1 MISEEEQISQSMQL
15 NWSSLYSL
23 VEQAPFG
30 VYVVDSAFRIS
41 LMNLESKKNAFRNV
55 DPVIGR
61 DFADAIRVLWPEEVA
76 LSIISEIRHTMESG
90 KPFYSHNYVETR
102 ADIDTVEAYEWELHR
117 ITLPDGSF
125 GVVCYFYDL
134 TKLKE
139 SEQAL
144 RRNEVWLQSQK
155 EAFLASINGA
165 PLEESLGLL
174 VESATNYLSEDARAS
189 FFLLNADGN
198 AINHITGMG
207 EDYSRAVG
215 DFPVGPDSIGC
226 GLAAYLGQP
235 SIYSNVDTDPD
246 WASHLW
252 LARQFDFRAI
262 WSFPVRVA
270 DGKVVGTFCIYY
282 RQPREATPRD
292 MEVASTFT
300 NAAAVIMV
308 HHHATQD
315 RIRTEQILREADHR
329 KDEFLALLAHE
340 LRNPLAAIRNAGQIL
355 LKANGDQ
362 QSLSIAAEILNRQ
375 VDHMVKQVDDLFDV
389 NRISRG
395 KIKLKKENAELV
407 KILNHAIGT
416 TRPLLDSLDQELI
429 ITIHEEPL
437 YFYCDPIRLAQVFT
451 NLLNNASKFTPKGGK
466 VWITSQRNND
476 ELIISVRDNGIGISE
491 LDQQYIFEMFV
502 QLDKSLERT
511 SNGLGLGLSLVKSL
525 VEQHDGVVQVLSG
538 GSGCGSEF
546 VVKLPILTLA
556 VSEGSD
562 KSSDIA
568 QNATSPLRIL
578 VADDNRDSAA
588 SLALLLELM
597 GHQIEVAY
605 DGLDAVNKA
614 DTFCPDV
621 ILLDIGMP
629 ELNGYDAAR
638 RIRDVRKEG
647 YKLVALTG
655 MSKEEDRQLS
665 MQAGFDAHLVKPV
678 DLGSLKEFLTK
689 D

>member
-1 MISEEEQISQSMQL
+1 
-15 NWSSLYSL
+15 
-23 VEQAPFG
+23 
-30 VYVVDSAFRIS
+30 
-41 LMNLESKKNAFRNV
+41 
-55 DPVIGR
+55 
-61 DFADAIRVLWPEEVA
+61 
-76 LSIISEIRHTMESG
+76 
-90 KPFYSHNYVETR
+90 
-102 ADIDTVEAYEWELHR
+102 
-117 ITLPDGSF
+117 
-125 GVVCYFYDL
+125 
-134 TKLKE
+134 
-139 SEQAL
+139 
-144 RRNEVWLQSQK
+144 
-155 EAFLASINGA
+155 
-165 PLEESLGLL
+165 
-174 VESATNYLSEDARAS
+174 
-189 FFLLNADGN
+189 
-198 AINHITGMG
+198 
-207 EDYSRAVG
+207 
-215 DFPVGPDSIGC
+215 
-226 GLAAYLGQP
+226 
-235 SIYSNVDTDPD
+235 
-246 WASHLW
+246 
-252 LARQFDFRAI
+252 
-262 WSFPVRVA
+262 
-270 DGKVVGTFCIYY
+270 
-282 RQPREATPRD
+282 
-292 MEVASTFT
+292 
-300 NAAAVIMV
+300 
-308 HHHATQD
+308 
-315 RIRTEQILREADHR
+315 
-329 KDEFLALLAHE
+329 
-340 LRNPLAAIRNAGQIL
+340 
-355 LKANGDQ
+355 
-362 QSLSIAAEILNRQ
+362 
-375 VDHMVKQVDDLFDV
+375 MVKQVDDLFDV